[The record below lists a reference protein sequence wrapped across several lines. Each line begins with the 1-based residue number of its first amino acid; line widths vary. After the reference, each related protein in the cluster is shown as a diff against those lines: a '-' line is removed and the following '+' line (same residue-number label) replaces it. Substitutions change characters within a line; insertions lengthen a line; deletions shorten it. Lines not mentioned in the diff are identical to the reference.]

1 MTLVDLHLPDEREE
15 LRQRAVDALGVT
27 EGERHPRLDRIT
39 RLARSV
45 LQMDG
50 STITVLDHDRAW
62 FPSAD
67 GIEVGVMPRTETF
80 CNHTTRVD
88 HTVVVPDAPDDR
100 LFQNLEA
107 VRSGMVGFYAG
118 HPLHDAAGNVV
129 GTLCVFADTP
139 RRLEGEAL
147 TTFLDLAAWAEHELV
162 TTAEMDQARRVQSSL
177 LPARTLL
184 SGGWQVAGTCLPSL
198 AVGGDLFD
206 YGLSDGVLQVGLGD
220 VMGKGTGAALVGAG
234 VRAAIRGTVEAVA
247 AGVDLGVTTTQVA
260 RRLLR
265 ELERAD
271 AFVTLFQV
279 AVAVDDGS
287 ARYVDAG
294 SGLALLLAADGSVV
308 RLQGDDRPLGVLADD
323 HWTEHEVTIG
333 PGERLLLFSD
343 GLLDLF
349 DEDADVWAEIGRL
362 LRGAFDAP
370 DLMAAITRLTQ
381 QVTPTDDVTAVAVF
395 RAA

>member
-1 MTLVDLHLPDEREE
+1 MTMVDLQFPDVRESQ
-15 LRQRAVDALGVT
+15 RQRAVDALGLA
-27 EGERHPRLDRIT
+27 EHEQHPRLDRIT

-45 LQMDG
+45 LGMDG

-62 FPSAD
+62 FPSAA
-67 GIEVGVMPRTETF
+67 GLERVAMPRSQTF
-80 CNHTTRVD
+80 CDHTTRVD
-88 HTVVVPDAPDDR
+88 ETVVVPDAPDDR
-100 LFQNLEA
+100 LFRDLDA

-118 HPLHDAAGNVV
+118 HPLHDSAGNVL
-129 GTLCVFADTP
+129 GTLCVFADSP
-139 RRLEGEAL
+139 RELEGEQLA
-147 TTFLDLAAWAEHELV
+147 TFLDLAAWAEHELV
-162 TTAEMDQARRVQSSL
+162 ANAEMDQARRVQVSL
-177 LPARTLL
+177 LPPRPLDV
-184 SGGWQVAGTCLPSL
+184 GEWQVAGTCLPSL

-206 YGLSDGVLQVGLGD
+206 YGLSQGVLQVGLGD

-234 VRAAIRGTVEAVA
+234 VRAAIRGTTSAVA

-260 RRLLR
+260 RRLLH

-271 AFVTLFQV
+271 SFVTLFQL
-279 AVAVDDGS
+279 AVSVDDGA

-294 SGLALLLAADGSVV
+294 SGLALLVAADGGVV
-308 RLQGDDRPLGVLADD
+308 RLQGEDRPLGVLADD

-349 DEDADVWAEIGRL
+349 DEDVDLWAEIGRL
-362 LRGAFDAP
+362 VSRALDVP
-370 DLMAAITRLTQ
+370 DLMAAITRLTTES
-381 QVTPTDDVTAVAVF
+381 TPIDDVTAVAVF